1 MMAIIALISDLINAL
16 IQAIGAISPDA
27 AHAIQQALSRL
38 FDFITSILG
47 WYRIAR
53 LKKLKIEFLHM
64 QRKLFRHDAG
74 IVLCDLFFWT
84 SSRRAMPFAV

>member
-27 AHAIQQALSRL
+27 AQAIQQAFSQI

-47 WYRIAR
+47 
-53 LKKLKIEFLHM
+53 
-64 QRKLFRHDAG
+64 
-74 IVLCDLFFWT
+74 
-84 SSRRAMPFAV
+84 